1 MKIPFYLK
9 VNSNGTVGS
18 YKNPPALTWNEVSI
32 YMVLDIPN
40 KIFDKPTL
48 QANITIPEE
57 AVIKTPIEASV
68 VDNVAEAIEQATGL
82 KFNITVEKKDEE
94 VPNEN

>member
-1 MKIPFYLK
+1 MNIPFYLK
-9 VNSNGTVGS
+9 VSSTGVVGA
-18 YKNPPALTWNEVSI
+18 YKNPPSLGWNEISMFVR
-32 YMVLDIPN
+32 LDIPDR
-40 KIFDKPTL
+40 IFDKPTL

-82 KFNITVEKKDEE
+82 KFNITVEKKEE
-94 VPNEN
+94 EEQNE

>member
-1 MKIPFYLK
+1 MNLNIP
-9 VNSNGTVGS
+9 
-18 YKNPPALTWNEVSI
+18 
-32 YMVLDIPN
+32 D

-82 KFNITVEKKDEE
+82 KFNITVEKTEE
-94 VPNEN
+94 EEQ

>member
-9 VNSNGTVGS
+9 VNSNGTVGVT
-18 YKNPPALTWNEVSI
+18 KNAPALQWNEVSI
-32 YMVLDIPN
+32 FMNLNIPD

-82 KFNITVEKKDEE
+82 KFNITVEKTEE
-94 VPNEN
+94 EEQ